1 MKMKQRKIELKARG
15 FWVRGSGL
23 VYIPKDR
30 TNEIPRVIAEHHEL
44 EAQRD
49 RLLLCSRRTL

>member
-1 MKMKQRKIELKARG
+1 MKMKQRKIERESHG

-49 RLLLCSRRTL
+49 RLLLLKRTW

>member
-1 MKMKQRKIELKARG
+1 MKQRKIERKSHG

>member
-1 MKMKQRKIELKARG
+1 MKMKQRKTELKEQG

-23 VYIPKDR
+23 VYIPRDR
-30 TNEIPRVIAEHHEL
+30 VNEIPRVIGEHHRL

-49 RLLLCSRRTL
+49 RLLLYSRRTW